1 MWLRNFQAPSAVQH
15 PQKKSQKSQ
24 ESQLFLRE
32 SRRLYIIII
41 LIPYVIIDIYSVKRF
56 SLFFAC
62 DICDFV
68 TATNRC
74 RIHGTPTALHEV
86 AAFDFVSSHQNVQV
100 YYCSH

>member
-1 MWLRNFQAPSAVQH
+1 MPVEMEAFYVAAKLSSTFCRPTST
-15 PQKKSQKSQ
+15 KKSQKSQ
-24 ESQLFLRE
+24 KSQLFLRE

-74 RIHGTPTALHEV
+74 HIHGTPTALH
-86 AAFDFVSSHQNVQV
+86 
-100 YYCSH
+100 